1 MSKVVVNGK
10 TFEIPNGVSVSIVN
24 NKVYINNELW
34 TDIEATGPV
43 KLIVDGDIGT
53 IMTEGSA
60 EINGTVNGHVDVG
73 GSLKVYNGGIQGNV
87 HVGGSV
93 KCEKITGGVVAG
105 GSVHCN

>member
-10 TFEIPNGVSVSIVN
+10 TFEIPNGASVSVIN
-24 NKVYINNELW
+24 NNVYVNNELW
-34 TDIEATGPV
+34 TGIEATGPV
-43 KLIVDGDIGT
+43 KLIIDGDIGT

-73 GSLKVYNGGIQGNV
+73 GSLKISNGEIHGNV
-87 HVGGSV
+87 HAGGSI

-105 GSVHCN
+105 GSVYCK